1 MFKTSAS
8 LPAFVDFGKLGYFK
22 PTAMT
27 IESITIANEIRIT
40 LDGCF
45 STFDG
50 CFSNKKDGSV
60 IDDVVLNVDKIIL
73 NGPATIIFWK
83 DGTKTVVKF
92 HKEKGLENNSFEG
105 IMWGIAKKIAGSRNQ
120 LHKHI
125 AKSRVAL
132 DSSDKNIVFALLLGW
147 LGKTPYELQ
156 ELIYKLYDNKTFHY
170 FKKK

>member
-1 MFKTSAS
+1 
-8 LPAFVDFGKLGYFK
+8 
-22 PTAMT
+22 MT

-50 CFSNKKDGSV
+50 RFSTFDGRFSKKKDCSV
-60 IDDVVLNVDKIIL
+60 IDEVALNVDKIIL

-105 IMWGIAKKIAGSRNQ
+105 IMCAIAKKIAGNRNQ
-120 LHKHI
+120 LNKHI

-132 DSSDKNIVFALLLGW
+132 DSSDKDIVFALLLGW

-156 ELIYKLYDNKTFHY
+156 KLIYELYDNKTFHY